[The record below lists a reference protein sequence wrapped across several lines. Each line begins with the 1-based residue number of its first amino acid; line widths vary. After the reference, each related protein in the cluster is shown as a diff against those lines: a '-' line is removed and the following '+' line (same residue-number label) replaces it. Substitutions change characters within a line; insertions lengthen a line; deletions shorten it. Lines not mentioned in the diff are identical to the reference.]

1 MGYKMKEFMTF
12 KSGKFYFSEKY
23 DAHRINALLIMATV
37 LNETVVDLP
46 ILPALASNIEPDI
59 MYSSISGTAAIEGNP
74 ITKDD
79 VRKLA
84 EGEDIEKYTK
94 KDKLEITNLLKA
106 YSLLSN
112 IKAENKPVSLSESL
126 IRDIHL
132 IITAGI
138 DDEQNEPG
146 QYRNSLVRVGNRAHG
161 GVYTP
166 PKILADIKNLM
177 NEFIEWINSD
187 EVLKLNPFI
196 RAAIAHYHFC
206 LIHPFGN
213 GNGRTGRLIEALL
226 LESAHIKYVPKV
238 LSNFYYRNVD
248 DYYIAFSKT
257 IKLKKDITPFLEF
270 VLRAAVFSLKE
281 IKETI
286 IYDIR
291 RLSLREFYFRK
302 KEEKA
307 ITTRQF
313 DLLSLLLD
321 NQFEFT
327 LKDLIEIRPISLL
340 YNKTSVQTARRDIK
354 KLTGLNLLTTNPD
367 GKSFLNLRVLG

>member
-1 MGYKMKEFMTF
+1 MKEVMTF

-23 DAHRINALLIMATV
+23 DTHRINSPLVRATV

-106 YSLLSN
+106 YNLLSN
-112 IKAENKPVSLSESL
+112 IKAEDKPVSLSESL
-126 IRDIHL
+126 IRGIHL
-132 IITAGI
+132 IITAGLA
-138 DDEQNEPG
+138 DEQNEPG
-146 QYRNSLVRVGNRAHG
+146 QYRNSIVRVGNRAHG
-161 GVYTP
+161 GVYPP

-177 NEFIEWINSD
+177 KVFIEWINSD
-187 EVLKLNPFI
+187 EILKLDPFI
-196 RAAIAHYHFC
+196 RAAAAHYHFC

-213 GNGRTGRLIEALL
+213 GNGRTGRLIEAFL
-226 LESAHIKYVPKV
+226 LEAAHIKYVPRV

-291 RLSLREFYFRK
+291 RLSLRELYFRK

-327 LKDLIEIRPISLL
+327 LKDLIETRPISLL

-367 GKSFLNLRVLG
+367 GKCFLNLRVLG